1 VSLRKKPDSPEDHLS
16 LPPRQAWE
24 EPPADGWT
32 SYLGGLGLET
42 LAVAG
47 AFAALVGIW
56 RLVELARRLEAES
69 VTGAAQAAHAAGG
82 RSPLSVVIWGAVCLL
97 AAALVVLVWKR
108 LGGIAFI
115 GAMLT
120 DHGRV
125 ARFGGR
131 PPIWL
136 DRPPAGLRLVHLSD
150 LHVTEGE
157 RVRLVERRRPGG
169 TAVLPT
175 LLNSAELKSAD
186 VILVTGD
193 VTDRGTALAWR
204 CFLDLV
210 ARAGLTDKLIIV
222 PGNHDL
228 ALVDPFGGLRDF
240 RGTWYR
246 NDRFGL
252 VQLANLLK
260 FCEAFAST
268 GGGRRGQVLAGGA
281 PVPYAEAWAA
291 VEREVRP
298 LVAELPSL
306 PVPRQRLGRGYFA
319 RRARLRAYEQRIASA
334 RGRLQALFPVAV
346 PLPEHEAVLFVL
358 NSCTPVCRHPATN
371 GLGWVGRPQYRRLR
385 ELAGFFAQPLKLLAL
400 HHHVV
405 RRSEELSHRLL
416 HRIVAKFTVLG
427 DAGPLVRFC
436 RAHKVR
442 AVFNGHRHLSY
453 KLRLPGGTVLIAAPS
468 STLGDDLARD
478 HRPQF
483 ERYDLSHEVAE
494 PTVGIYHE
502 QVWPSPQA
510 QLQSEKT
517 GSIP

>member
-1 VSLRKKPDSPEDHLS
+1 MDP
-16 LPPRQAWE
+16 LPPRQVWE
-24 EPPADGWT
+24 EPPADGW
-32 SYLGGLGLET
+32 SSHLGGLGLET
-42 LAVAG
+42 LALAG
-47 AFAALVGIW
+47 AFAAMIGIW
-56 RLVELARRLEAES
+56 RLVELARRLDAS
-69 VTGAAQAAHAAGG
+69 PAAAGAG
-82 RSPLSVVIWGAVCLL
+82 RSSLSLVAWGLACLL

-108 LGGIAFI
+108 LGGFALV

-136 DRPPAGLRLVHLSD
+136 DRAPAGLRIAHLSD
-150 LHVTEGE
+150 LHVTEGD

-169 TAVLPT
+169 TAALSA
-175 LLNSAELKSAD
+175 LLASPELKSAD
-186 VILVTGD
+186 LVLITGD
-193 VTDRGTALAWR
+193 VTDRGTAKAWR
-204 CFLDLV
+204 VFLDLV
-210 ARAGLTDKLIIV
+210 ARAGLSDKVVLV

-228 ALVDPFGGLRDF
+228 ALLDPWSGLRDW
-240 RGTWYR
+240 RGTWWR

-281 PVPYAEAWAA
+281 PVPYAEAWSA

-298 LVAELPSL
+298 LVAELPTQ
-306 PVPRQRLGRGYFA
+306 PVPRQRLGRGFFA
-319 RRARLRAYEQRIASA
+319 RRARLRAYEARIAGA
-334 RGRLQALFPVAV
+334 RGRLLALFPVAV
-346 PLPEHEAVLFVL
+346 PLPEHDGVLFVL
-358 NSCTPVCRHPATN
+358 NSCTPISRHPATN
-371 GLGWVGRPQYRRLR
+371 GLGWVGRPQYRRLGQ
-385 ELAGFFAQPLKLLAL
+385 LAGFFPQALKLVGL

-405 RRSEELSHRLL
+405 RRSEELSHRLV

-427 DAGPLVRFC
+427 DARPLVRFC

-478 HRPQF
+478 ARPQF
-483 ERYDLSHEVAE
+483 ERYDVARDVEE
-494 PTVGIYHE
+494 PTVGIHHQ
-502 QVWPSPQA
+502 QVWPTTTSA
-510 QLQSEKT
+510 RALQSENT